1 LKLTDSKTE
10 ACAGCGLFIISR
22 AADVVQLLLL
32 LLLPLRDGRTDR
44 QTDIS
49 FMLATMD
56 AASVV
61 SIVTCLLLI
70 ASIIIG
76 SMTVQVILRDF
87 QSITRSVTL
96 FIEITHH
103 TMIITEKTVERLP
116 EKLNAH

>member
-1 LKLTDSKTE
+1 
-10 ACAGCGLFIISR
+10 
-22 AADVVQLLLL
+22 
-32 LLLPLRDGRTDR
+32 
-44 QTDIS
+44 
-49 FMLATMD
+49 MLATMD

>member
-22 AADVVQLLLL
+22 AADVVQLLL